1 MFIKE
6 KVMTSS
12 LRSILLA
19 VFCSSRYLFYFF
31 WLLFPG
37 FQQHLGSFST
47 SPKGEFY
54 FFKFPQFFALFLLH
68 ERIWNSYIVTNPS
81 DLSYINLQRVTAST
95 GTLFHTP
102 IQFLKYCGYG
112 APVCQHTINSSIYRE
127 GSSFILWQIH
137 FMLVW

>member
-19 VFCSSRYLFYFF
+19 VFCSSRYFIFF
-31 WLLFPG
+31 CF
-37 FQQHLGSFST
+37 FSLVSNNT
-47 SPKGEFY
+47 QAHSPPPPKVNSISLNS
-54 FFKFPQFFALFLLH
+54 PIFFALFLLY
-68 ERIWNSYIVTNPS
+68 ERIWNSYITNPN
-81 DLSYINLQRVTAST
+81 DLSYINLQRVIAST
-95 GTLFHTP
+95 GTLFHAP
-102 IQFLKYCGYG
+102 IQSLKYCGYG